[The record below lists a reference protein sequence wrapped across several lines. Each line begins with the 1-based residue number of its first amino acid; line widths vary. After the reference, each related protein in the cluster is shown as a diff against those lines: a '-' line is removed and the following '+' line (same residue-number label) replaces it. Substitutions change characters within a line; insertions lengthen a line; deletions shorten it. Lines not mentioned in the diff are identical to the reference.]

1 MTLNTLN
8 ILIVV
13 DVQGALASSSLMN
26 NVYMVDTNKYL
37 GSWQEGTNQ
46 LHTVC
51 QDGQLLNWRAVSISP
66 DNEINIT
73 GFSGQMV
80 STKIC
85 NPVQQGLA
93 GETYWTGRVETQG
106 AFSSYDYTLTL
117 SIDGKKLSFSPFVKV
132 V

>member
-1 MTLNTLN
+1 MNTLN

-13 DVQGALASSSLMN
+13 DTQGALASNSLMD

-51 QDGQLLNWRAVSISP
+51 QDGQLLNWRVVAISP
-66 DNEINIT
+66 DNDIKIA

-80 STKIC
+80 SKKIC
-85 NPVQQGLA
+85 VPAQQGMQ
-93 GETYWTGRVETQG
+93 GEEYWSARVETQG
-106 AFSSYDYTLTL
+106 AFSSYAYTLTV
-117 SIDGKKLSFSPFVKV
+117 SIDDKQLSFSPFIKV